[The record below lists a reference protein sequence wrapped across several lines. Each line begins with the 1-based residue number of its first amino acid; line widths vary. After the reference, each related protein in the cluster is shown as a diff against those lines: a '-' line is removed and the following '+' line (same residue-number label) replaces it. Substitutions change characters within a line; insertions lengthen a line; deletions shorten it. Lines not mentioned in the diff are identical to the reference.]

1 MKNIK
6 TTLSYLVTALLFTGF
21 LTGCT
26 KSAFDELEAL
36 SAQKDLI
43 EYKYQQEISL
53 EKLRQSG
60 ATALEQLRYQF
71 ALNQFKFEDSIK
83 ANSNR
88 SRDIS
93 IYVQEINTT
102 SPLAGA
108 TVSIPTT
115 VGTVI
120 SAVTDKNGLAIFS
133 KSRTTFVAFPASVLV
148 SKDGYASGSTIN
160 SVESTATILLWNQDR
175 RVAGNTLRG
184 KVFIETDLTNT
195 AAEVA
200 PRKLVN
206 VFTNININGKE
217 QRIDW
222 TTLTDANGNY
232 SIALPDL
239 QSNLFVAHSS
249 FDSTSTMYIN
259 NVVPGIEGAPSKT
272 AVPATFYLG
281 DNFTGGS
288 YFPEQAPGISW
299 SVPQSMNRFYAVTTT
314 ADLNGRLTYYK
325 NLGFSFGS
333 FDFATNTKSA
343 SVITNFGGYA
353 STSFFNAD
361 GTTTTTAPIRYATN
375 LTSTP
380 ARIIDI
386 LGEPSPYFA
395 TMPVIEFRLSSGSL
409 TPFPNSVN
417 NITPGTS
424 RVNDF
429 SSGSFFVT
437 NRGYSG
443 SSVNAS
449 TFEAINRSAS
459 FSSINSSLF
468 INGGKTLQRDFSFGT
483 GRLRTG
489 VR

>member
-43 EYKYQQEISL
+43 EFKYQQEISL

-60 ATALEQLRYQF
+60 TTALEQLKYQF
-71 ALNQFKFEDSIK
+71 ALNQIKFADSIQ
-83 ANSNR
+83 ANSSR

-115 VGTVI
+115 VGTLI

-148 SKDGYASGSTIN
+148 SKDGYASGSSIN
-160 SVESTATILLWNQDR
+160 TVNSTATIFLWNQDR

-206 VFTNININGKE
+206 VFTNVTINGKE
-217 QRIDW
+217 QRFDW
-222 TTLTDANGNY
+222 TALTDANGNY

-239 QSNLFVAHSS
+239 QFSNSNFFVAHSS

-259 NVVPGIEGAPSKT
+259 SVVPGVEGAPSKT

-288 YFPEQAPGISW
+288 YFPEQAPGISG

-314 ADLNGRLTYYK
+314 GDLNGRLTYFK
-325 NLGFSFGS
+325 NIGFSFGA
-333 FDFATNTKSA
+333 FDFATNSKSA
-343 SVITNFGGYA
+343 SVVSFGGFAPTVFY
-353 STSFFNAD
+353 NAD

-380 ARIIDI
+380 ARIFDL

-395 TMPVIEFRLSSGSL
+395 TMPVIEFRLSSGS
-409 TPFPNSVN
+409 TTNSFN
-417 NITPGTS
+417 NVTPGTS
-424 RVNDF
+424 RINDNNNPILL
-429 SSGSFFVT
+429 VA
-437 NRGYSG
+437 NRGYTQ

-449 TFEAINRSAS
+449 TFEAMNRPAS
-459 FSSINSSLF
+459 FSSISAGSL
-468 INGGKTLQRDFSFGT
+468 NGGKTLQRDFSFGT

>member
-6 TTLSYLVTALLFTGF
+6 TTLSYIFTALLFTGF

-71 ALNQFKFEDSIK
+71 TLNTIKFTDSLS
-83 ANSNR
+83 ANSAR

-102 SPLAGA
+102 NPLAGA

-115 VGTVI
+115 VGTLI

-133 KSRTTFVAFPASVLV
+133 KSRTTFVPSFASVLV

-160 SVESTATILLWNQDR
+160 SVENTATLYLWNQDKK
-175 RVAGNTLRG
+175 VAGNTMKG

-195 AAEVA
+195 AAEAA

-206 VFTNININGKE
+206 VFTNVNINGKD
-217 QRIDW
+217 QRFDW

-239 QSNLFVAHSS
+239 QSTLFIAHSS

-259 NVVPGIEGAPSKT
+259 SVVPGVEGAPSKT

-281 DNFTGGS
+281 DNNTGGF
-288 YFPEQAPGISW
+288 YMPEQATGTVY
-299 SVPQSMNRFYAVTTT
+299 SVPTSLNRFYAVTTT
-314 ADLNGRLTYYK
+314 GDLNSKLTYFK
-325 NLGFSFGS
+325 NLQFSFGA
-333 FDFATNTKSA
+333 FDFATNSKSA
-343 SVITNFGGYA
+343 SLSNLFFA

-361 GTTTTTAPIRYATN
+361 GSTTTTAPIRYATTV
-375 LTSTP
+375 TSTP
-380 ARIIDI
+380 GKIVDL
-386 LGEPSPYFA
+386 LGEPSPYFT
-395 TMPVIEFRLSSGSL
+395 TMPVIEFRLSAGAI
-409 TPFPNSVN
+409 N
-417 NITPGTS
+417 NFVTLTPGTS
-424 RVNDF
+424 RFND
-429 SSGSFFVT
+429 SSFGSFSVS

-443 SSVNAS
+443 SSVS
-449 TFEAINRSAS
+449 SFGFELANRSAF
-459 FSSINSSLF
+459 FSSVNASS
-468 INGGKTLQRDFSFGT
+468 INGGKTFQKDFSFGT
-483 GRLRTG
+483 GKLKTG

>member
-6 TTLSYLVTALLFTGF
+6 TTLSYIFTALLFTGF

-60 ATALEQLRYQF
+60 NTALEQLKYQF
-71 ALNQFKFEDSIK
+71 ALNQIKFSDSLQ
-83 ANSNR
+83 ANSSR

-115 VGTVI
+115 VGTLI

-133 KSRTTFVAFPASVLV
+133 KSRTTFVAWPASVIV
-148 SKDGYASGSTIN
+148 SKEGYASGSTIN
-160 SVESTATILLWNQDR
+160 SVETTATLYLWNQDKK
-175 RVAGNTLRG
+175 VAGNTMKG

-195 AAEVA
+195 AAEAA
-200 PRKLVN
+200 PKKLVN
-206 VFTNININGKE
+206 VFTNVNINGKD
-217 QRIDW
+217 QRFDW

-239 QSNLFVAHSS
+239 QSTLYVAHAS

-259 NVVPGIEGAPSKT
+259 SVVPGVEGAPSKT

-281 DNFTGGS
+281 DNNTGGF
-288 YFPEQAPGISW
+288 YMPEQATGTVW

-314 ADLNGRLTYYK
+314 GDLNSKLTYFK
-325 NLGFSFGS
+325 NIRFLFGS
-333 FDFATNTKSA
+333 FDFATNSKSA
-343 SVITNFGGYA
+343 TINGLSFG
-353 STSFFNAD
+353 STDFYNAD
-361 GTTTTTAPIRYATN
+361 GSITTTAPIKYAT
-375 LTSTP
+375 TVTRTP
-380 ARIIDI
+380 GKIVDL
-386 LGEPSPYFA
+386 LGESSPYF
-395 TMPVIEFRLSSGSL
+395 TVMPVIEFGL
-409 TPFPNSVN
+409 TAGTISTYSTV
-417 NITPGTS
+417 TSGTS
-424 RVNDF
+424 KVNDSN
-429 SSGSFFVT
+429 SSQLFVS
-437 NRGYSG
+437 NRGYTG

-449 TFEAINRSAS
+449 TFNAYNRSAS
-459 FSSINSSLF
+459 FSSVSASS
-468 INGGKTLQRDFSFGT
+468 INGGKTFQKDLSYGT
-483 GRLRTG
+483 GKLKTG

>member
-71 ALNQFKFEDSIK
+71 TLNQIKFTDSLQS
-83 ANSNR
+83 NSSR
-88 SRDIS
+88 ARDIS

-115 VGTVI
+115 VGTLI
-120 SAVTDKNGLAIFS
+120 SAVTDKNGLAIFP

-160 SVESTATILLWNQDR
+160 SVNTTATLFLWNQDR

-206 VFTNININGKE
+206 VFTNVRINGKD
-217 QRIDW
+217 QRFDW

-239 QSNLFVAHSS
+239 ESSLFVAHAS

-259 NVVPGIEGAPSKT
+259 SVVPGVEGAPSKT

-281 DNFTGGS
+281 DNNTGGF
-288 YFPEQAPGISW
+288 YLPEQPSGVFYSIPTSL
-299 SVPQSMNRFYAVTTT
+299 NRFYAVTTT
-314 ADLNGRLTYYK
+314 GDLNGRLTYVK
-325 NLGFSFGS
+325 NLGFSFGA
-333 FDFATNTKSA
+333 FDFATNSKSA
-343 SVITNFGGYA
+343 SLSFGSFA
-353 STSFFNAD
+353 PTSFFNAD
-361 GTTTTTAPIRYATN
+361 GSTTSTAQIRYANTVTN
-375 LTSTP
+375 TPGRIVDLLGDPST
-380 ARIIDI
+380 
-386 LGEPSPYFA
+386 YFA
-395 TMPVIEFRLSSGSL
+395 TMPVIEFRLSGGL
-409 TPFPNSVN
+409 IN
-417 NITPGTS
+417 NVVTVTPGTS
-424 RVNDF
+424 RVNDNNA
-429 SSGSFFVT
+429 SQLFVT
-437 NRGYSG
+437 NRGYTQ

-449 TFEAINRSAS
+449 TFEAMNRPAS
-459 FSSINSSLF
+459 FSSISTGS
-468 INGGKTLQRDFSFGT
+468 INGGKTFQRDFSFGT

>member
-6 TTLSYLVTALLFTGF
+6 TTLSYIFTALLFTGF

-60 ATALEQLRYQF
+60 NTALEQLKYQF
-71 ALNQFKFEDSIK
+71 TLNQMKFSDSLN

-115 VGTVI
+115 VGTLI

-148 SKDGYASGSTIN
+148 SKEGYASGSTIN
-160 SVESTATILLWNQDR
+160 SVNTTATLFLWNQDKK
-175 RVAGNTLRG
+175 VAGNTMKG

-195 AAEVA
+195 AAETA

-206 VFTNININGKE
+206 VFTNVNINGKD
-217 QRIDW
+217 QRFDW

-239 QSNLFVAHSS
+239 QSTLFVAHAS

-259 NVVPGIEGAPSKT
+259 SVVPGVEGAPSKT
-272 AVPATFYLG
+272 AVPTTFYLG
-281 DNFTGGS
+281 DNNTGGF
-288 YFPEQAPGISW
+288 YMPEQVTGNVY
-299 SVPQSMNRFYAVTTT
+299 SVPTSLNRFYAVTTT
-314 ADLNGRLTYYK
+314 GDLNSKLTYFK
-325 NLGFSFGS
+325 NIRFSFGA
-333 FDFATNTKSA
+333 FDFATNSKTA
-343 SVITNFGGYA
+343 SVISGGFI
-353 STSFFNAD
+353 STSSINAD
-361 GTTTTTAPIRYATN
+361 GSSTSTAPVRYATSV
-375 LTSTP
+375 TSTP
-380 ARIIDI
+380 ARIFDL
-386 LGEPSPYFA
+386 LGEPIPYFA
-395 TMPVIEFRLSSGSL
+395 TMPVIEFRLSAGEITGSA
-409 TPFPNSVN
+409 NV
-417 NITPGTS
+417 TPGTS
-424 RVNDF
+424 RVNDSN
-429 SSGSFFVT
+429 SSQLFVT
-437 NRGYSG
+437 NRGYTG
-443 SSVNAS
+443 SSVNAFS
-449 TFEAINRSAS
+449 FELANRSAS
-459 FSSINSSLF
+459 FSSVGASS
-468 INGGKTLQRDFSFGT
+468 INGGKTFQKDLSFGT
-483 GRLRTG
+483 GKLKTG

>member
-6 TTLSYLVTALLFTGF
+6 TTLSYILIALLFTGF

-71 ALNQFKFEDSIK
+71 TLNQIKFTDSLS
-83 ANSNR
+83 ANSKR

-115 VGTVI
+115 VGTLI
-120 SAVTDKNGLAIFS
+120 SAVTDKNGLAIFP
-133 KSRTTFVAFPASVLV
+133 KSRTTFVASPASVLV
-148 SKDGYASGSTIN
+148 SKEGYASGSTIN
-160 SVESTATILLWNQDR
+160 SVETTATLFLWNQDR
-175 RVAGNTLRG
+175 KVAGNTLRG

-195 AAEVA
+195 TAEVA

-206 VFTNININGKE
+206 VFTNVNINGKD
-217 QRIDW
+217 QRFDW

-259 NVVPGIEGAPSKT
+259 SVLPGVEGAPSKR

-281 DNFTGGS
+281 DNNTGGF
-288 YFPEQAPGISW
+288 YMPEQATGVNYSIPT
-299 SVPQSMNRFYAVTTT
+299 SMNRFYAQTTT
-314 ADLNGRLTYYK
+314 GDLNSRITFFK
-325 NLGFSFGS
+325 NLSFGFGA
-333 FDFATNTKSA
+333 FDFATNSKSA
-343 SVITNFGGYA
+343 TLNSLGFG
-353 STSFFNAD
+353 STVFFNSD
-361 GTTTTTAPIRYATN
+361 GTTTTTAPIRYATTV
-375 LTSTP
+375 TSTP
-380 ARIIDI
+380 GRIVDL
-386 LGEPSPYFA
+386 LGDPSPYFA
-395 TMPVIEFRLSSGSL
+395 TMPVIEFRLVGG
-409 TPFPNSVN
+409 VIN
-417 NITPGTS
+417 NVVTVTPGSS
-424 RVNDF
+424 RVNDNNQ
-429 SSGSFFVT
+429 SQLFVT
-437 NRGYSG
+437 NRGYTG
-443 SSVNAS
+443 SSVNS
-449 TFEAINRSAS
+449 FTFEAMNRSA
-459 FSSINSSLF
+459 FFTFVNANS
-468 INGGKTLQRDFSFGT
+468 INGGKTFQRDFSFGT